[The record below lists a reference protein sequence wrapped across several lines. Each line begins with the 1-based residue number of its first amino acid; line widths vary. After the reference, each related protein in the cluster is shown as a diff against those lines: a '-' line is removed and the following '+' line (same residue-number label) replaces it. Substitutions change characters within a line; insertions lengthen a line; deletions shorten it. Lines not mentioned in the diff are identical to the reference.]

1 MLQERLLL
9 LKGIKK
15 GLTKE
20 MAFELS
26 PKADR
31 IYGLL
36 VVRQSCALQDVVN
49 TVSLLTDCR
58 APLPHNCKTR
68 NYP

>member
-1 MLQERLLL
+1 VLQERLLL

-20 MAFELS
+20 VAFELS

-31 IYGLL
+31 IWICGNGKPAGESEMSN
-36 VVRQSCALQDVVN
+36 RGRKAWDMC
-49 TVSLLTDCR
+49 
-58 APLPHNCKTR
+58 
-68 NYP
+68 